1 MTQHKLT
8 TPVAGL
14 SEDQAYGL
22 GLGNTGIQLTCVI
35 LSVGLSSRFGRRT
48 LVMWGLGFNC
58 LCLLLMGILACLKQ
72 STGVTW
78 AQGILVIIIGAQW
91 GLTLGPMCWTIVGET
106 SSLRLRALTVGL
118 SRDAYYLSSV
128 VLGITRFT

>member
-1 MTQHKLT
+1 
-8 TPVAGL
+8 VAGL
-14 SEDQAYGL
+14 NSDQAYAL
-22 GLGNTGIQLTCVI
+22 GLGNTGIQLVCVVI
-35 LSVGLSSRFGRRT
+35 SVGLSSRFGRRT
-48 LVMWGLGFNC
+48 LVLWGLGFNC
-58 LCLLLMGILACLKQ
+58 LCLALMGILACLRQ
-72 STGVTW
+72 SPGATW

-128 VLGITRFT
+128 VLGISESPPGPLT